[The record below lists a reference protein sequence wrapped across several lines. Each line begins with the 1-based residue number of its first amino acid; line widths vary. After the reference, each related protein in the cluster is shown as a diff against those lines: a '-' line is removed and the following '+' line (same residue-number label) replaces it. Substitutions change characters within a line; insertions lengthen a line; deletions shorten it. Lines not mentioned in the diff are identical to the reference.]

1 MTQSAKILL
10 GTLLMAAALILM
22 GCEGGGG
29 VKGLGKEAHPLTSNQ
44 EGFAKIKP
52 AGRKYDSGEANK
64 VQAPILI
71 PPTLNK
77 PCLWKDA
84 RIVAKLNIHTGRPY
98 GDKTYRSYILDNGF
112 IQRDSRIDFFDK
124 QGKVLKSMDIRNAE
138 FTPHIL
144 QAKEKD
150 DTTTFRTEGLCF
162 ERKNLTIEQIKSA
175 IHPDYRNDKKV
186 VEGYTSSLVN
196 YRTFEEGPSKSFM
209 IEYMIM
215 NYIKGE
221 LHNVLTKIVIL
232 DSLGNTRG
240 VLDNIKYANNG
251 EVISDDLRY
260 ICFGVVDMINT
271 LDEETGGGPTG
282 LMLYDF
288 NERKYLI
295 HKMFPSVE
303 NSDIYPNSPIKQG
316 KYIINY
322 QIIPDCNYNKLF
334 AIDLSK
340 RIIYCSN
347 FNNCNEA
354 LGQES
359 KGEEVYNAFW
369 DNSLDKFDETVLKKI
384 TFSQFNSLIFK

>member
-1 MTQSAKILL
+1 MDC
-10 GTLLMAAALILM
+10 G
-22 GCEGGGG
+22 GCGG
-29 VKGLGKEAHPLTSNQ
+29 VREVVKEAPPLTSNQ
-44 EGFAKIKP
+44 KGFAKIKP
-52 AGRKYDSGEANK
+52 VGQKYDSGEANK

-84 RIVAKLNIHTGRPY
+84 RIVAKLNIHTGRPF

-112 IQRDSRIDFFDK
+112 IQKDSRIDFFDK
-124 QGKVLKSMDIRNAE
+124 QGKVVKSIDIRNAE
-138 FTPHIL
+138 FTPRIL

-150 DTTTFRTEGLCF
+150 DTTTFRNEGLCF

-215 NYIKGE
+215 NYVKGE
-221 LHNVLTKIVIL
+221 LHNVLTKIIIL

-271 LDEETGGGPTG
+271 LNEETGGGPTG

-303 NSDIYPNSPIKQG
+303 NTDIYPNSPIKQG
-316 KYIINY
+316 KYIEIDY
-322 QIIPDCNYNKLF
+322 SLQGCESVKSYS
-334 AIDLSK
+334 IDLEK
-340 RIIYCSN
+340 KAIYTPN
-347 FNNCNEA
+347 FNSC
-354 LGQES
+354 
-359 KGEEVYNAFW
+359 EEKVAVDFKWYYRACENGTLHQIS
-369 DNSLDKFDETVLKKI
+369 NPYLKKL